1 MGQCFLDYD
10 GLKKFWKVVRDNTV
24 PMRGNDLG
32 TNSTAIGEGSYA
44 GGVNS
49 TAIGKGSY
57 AGGTNSTAI
66 GKGSYAGIFN
76 EDDSD
81 KSTYPYITWQ
91 WVPTEKFTVSATST
105 TIQAGDYYG
114 FPLKRNENV
123 TWSMGDGQVKTY
135 TNTSTDYELLV
146 VIKETNTAN
155 KTNLIFYGNTTAP
168 YNISKTLIAG
178 KHIMS
183 SFAEYLKS
191 VSKMAINGEV
201 YYQVII
207 CGSSPFQTYYDF
219 TQPVKVMCAT
229 KVKKVSAYSGGYSFV
244 SGYYSAAGG
253 FCSFVSGRQSVG
265 GSHSF
270 ASGAYS
276 VASNSYSVAIGCG
289 SVASGSYS
297 TAIGEGSIVNGN
309 YSTSLAQRGIVNNDY
324 QTVVGRYNDPIDGL
338 FVVGDGK
345 DSNNRSNALV
355 IDKIGTINGGAI
367 NGGSSKWSI
376 TKDGQATFTN
386 LVIDNDDITGG
397 NGNNYVLLAGGG
409 LKLVSDFGSGSGSGS
424 GGTTSSTPYP
434 LTIKINNTSKS
445 FNGSAA
451 VTVDITPANI
461 GAAPV
466 SHTHSDYALVDH
478 THSDYLSLDGGTLT
492 GDLTTSGVLK
502 ATMIKKS
509 GSNSTN
515 DFVLLAGGGT
525 KRLSEI
531 GSGSGSVSG
540 DYLTKSFSV
549 NTTSTPYWDYG
560 MWLEGS
566 LDGFIGFCSTPA
578 VMDGPSPTPAYS
590 GISLNWDGSP
600 GNPSNG
606 VRINGD
612 TFTYKSYPI
621 LHSNNFNNYVPSKT
635 GGGASGTWDISISGN
650 AATTTKLSTAR
661 TLWGNSF
668 DGTGNIDGDIV
679 FNKPGSLSTV
689 SQGIRLNKAGTSSV
703 GVAVPAEGFIGF
715 TAEKGIQPNFHGIS
729 LGWGTNPEKS
739 ASSVRIND
747 TTFTYKGNKIL
758 HTGIVNLPSTFGVK
772 IQIDSETTA
781 HVTEHF
787 GDYVIASTTSNDHDA
802 FIDVVDTIL
811 TENHYITSVYISIT
825 NNKLKT
831 LLTNGFVKFGYSI
844 KDDGIQQMR
853 ILQSN
858 FDGTI
863 LYIEYIHTENTAAAY
878 STCFDCIWEVWK

>member
-10 GLKKFWKVVRDNTV
+10 GLKQFWKVVRANTV
-24 PMRGNDLG
+24 PMRGKALG
-32 TNSTAIGEGSYA
+32 TNSTAIGEE
-44 GGVNS
+44 
-49 TAIGKGSY
+49 
-57 AGGTNSTAI
+57 
-66 GKGSYAGIFN
+66 SYAGIRN

-81 KSTYPYITWQ
+81 KSKFPYITWQ
-91 WVPTEKFTVSATST
+91 WVSTVKFTVNTTNSST
-105 TIQAGDYYG
+105 LSGGDYYG
-114 FPLKRNENV
+114 FPLNKNEMV
-123 TWSMGDGQVKTY
+123 SWVIDGGNTMTY
-135 TNTSTDYELLV
+135 ENASNDYELLV
-146 VIKETNTAN
+146 VIKAVDDGSRP
-155 KTNLIFYGNTTAP
+155 IFYGNTTVP
-168 YNISKTLIAG
+168 YHISKTLIAG

-183 SFAEYLKS
+183 SFTEYLKS
-191 VSKMAINGEV
+191 VKEMTINGEK

-207 CGSSPFQTYYDF
+207 YSSDSFKPYYDF
-219 TQPVKVMCAT
+219 TKPVKVMCAT
-229 KVKKVSAYSGGYSFV
+229 KVAMVNAYSGGYSFV
-244 SGYYSAAGG
+244 SGYHSAAGG
-253 FCSFVSGRQSVG
+253 FCSFVSGRHSVG

-309 YSTSLAQRGIVNNDY
+309 YSTSLAQRGIVNNNY
-324 QTVVGRYNDPIDGL
+324 QTVVGRFNDPIEGF
-338 FVVGDGK
+338 FVVGDGTG
-345 DSNNRSNALV
+345 SNNRSNALV
-355 IDKIGTINGGAI
+355 IDKSGNV

-376 TKDGQATFTN
+376 TKDGQAIFSN
-386 LVIDNDDITGG
+386 LIIDNDVITGG

-434 LTIKINNTSKS
+434 LTIKINKTSKS

-451 VTVDITPANI
+451 VTVDINPANI

-466 SHTHSDYALVDH
+466 SHTHDDYALVNH
-478 THSDYLSLDGGTLT
+478 THSNYLPLTGGTLT

-502 ATMIKKS
+502 ATTIKKS

-525 KRLSEI
+525 KPLSEF
-531 GSGSGSVSG
+531 GSGSGSTSTINATLWGNSFNGSG
-540 DYLTKSFSV
+540 SV
-549 NTTSTPYWDYG
+549 NGDISFLSPGLQDINSHGIRLNRAGTGPGNVAFSAK
-560 MWLEGS
+560 
-566 LDGFIGFCSTPA
+566 GFIGFSEKIGEVQP
-578 VMDGPSPTPAYS
+578 DGTIVDGFS
-590 GISLNWDGSP
+590 GISLGWGA
-600 GNPSNG
+600 NPETDSAS
-606 VRINGD
+606 VRINGV

-635 GGGASGTWDISISGN
+635 GGGASGTWGISISGN

-661 TLWGNSF
+661 TLWGNDF

-729 LGWGTNPEKS
+729 LGWGTKPEKS

-758 HTGIVNLPSTFGVK
+758 HTGNIGDASIPVATASTLNQN
-772 IQIDSETTA
+772 IQISD
-781 HVTEHF
+781 
-787 GDYVIASTTSNDHDA
+787 
-802 FIDVVDTIL
+802 L
-811 TENHYITSVYISIT
+811 
-825 NNKLKT
+825 
-831 LLTNGFVKFGYSI
+831 
-844 KDDGIQQMR
+844 
-853 ILQSN
+853 
-858 FDGTI
+858 FDGTAQKSPSI
-863 LYIEYIHTENTAAAY
+863 PDFDHTNPPSLLRINFTDTAFVCTLCSTDYTKTAIYHNSHNNYTVTVKNTAVII
-878 STCFDCIWEVWK
+878 SR